1 MKQIITNN
9 PEETKKLAQQ
19 VLADL
24 GSNIIFLRGDLGS
37 GKTVFVK
44 GLAQALGVRDVVN
57 SPTFVIMKIY
67 ETKNNKFKRLVHI
80 DFYRLDEVV
89 EADLV
94 NLGIKEYM
102 DDPESLV
109 VIEWAERIV
118 GQVPE
123 VLVINF
129 TVNSDSTRKIEF

>member
-1 MKQIITNN
+1 M
-9 PEETKKLAQQ
+9 
-19 VLADL
+19 ADL